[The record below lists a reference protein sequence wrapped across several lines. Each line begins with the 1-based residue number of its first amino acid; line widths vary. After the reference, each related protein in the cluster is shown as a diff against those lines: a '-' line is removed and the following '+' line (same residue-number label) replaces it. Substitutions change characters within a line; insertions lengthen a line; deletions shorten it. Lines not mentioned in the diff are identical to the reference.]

1 MSNLLILSIHKS
13 CARCS
18 CNTRHDVTM
27 EDGSPMVNANN
38 ESSLSLT
45 YPGMLS
51 LHTVALPNAL
61 WLTTHR
67 AW

>member
-1 MSNLLILSIHKS
+1 VQ
-13 CARCS
+13 CARA
-18 CNTRHDVTM
+18 TVGVRDVTM
-27 EDGSPMVNANN
+27 EDGLPMVNANN

-45 YPGMLS
+45 HPGMVS

-61 WLTTHR
+61 WLKIRR